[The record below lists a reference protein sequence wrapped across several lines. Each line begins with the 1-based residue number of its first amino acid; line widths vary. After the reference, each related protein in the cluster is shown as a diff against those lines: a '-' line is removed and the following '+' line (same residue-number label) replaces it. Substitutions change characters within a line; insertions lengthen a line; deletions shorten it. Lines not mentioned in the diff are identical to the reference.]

1 MARRGAFYQ
10 LAEGQFSES
19 EVNVHEEPALDVALR
34 KAR

>member
-10 LAEGQFSES
+10 LAEGQLSES
-19 EVNVHEEPALDVALR
+19 EVNVHEQSALDVALH